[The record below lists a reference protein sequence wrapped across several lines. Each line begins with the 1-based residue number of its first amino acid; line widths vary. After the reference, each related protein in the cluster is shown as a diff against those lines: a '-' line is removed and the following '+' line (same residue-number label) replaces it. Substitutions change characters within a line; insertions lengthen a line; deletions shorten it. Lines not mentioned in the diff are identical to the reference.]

1 MKAPVVFGSF
11 LAVAGNAITSER
23 ADAAISNAEIV
34 NDDLKVAI
42 CNQDWFQAIELSG
55 RLIISPKVSPDYR
68 QKLVTW
74 RNHFYTYVKGNERT
88 DEVPSCE
95 QLQASSLGEIQG
107 QDYGGPYPRFSSTL
121 ASSGTSSED
130 SCATS
135 QANAA
140 VDCASSSEPLSTNFA
155 SSSSSTRGLATDLWT
170 IGVRVEGNRIRGQL
184 LNNGWN
190 TFRNVKLI
198 IRSQKLGNSTDVT
211 TVALDTVRAWSET
224 EFVAAFA
231 DSPGD
236 WIIERIEVN

>member
-11 LAVAGNAITSER
+11 LAVAGTAITSER

-34 NDDLKVAI
+34 NDGLKAAI
-42 CNQDWFQAIELSG
+42 CSQDWFQAIELSG
-55 RLIISPKVSPDYR
+55 QLIISPKVSPDYR
-68 QKLVTW
+68 QKLLTW

-95 QLQASSLGEIQG
+95 ELQASSLGEIQRQNYEG
-107 QDYGGPYPRFSSTL
+107 AFPRFSSTL
-121 ASSGTSSED
+121 ASSGTASTSY
-130 SCATS
+130 CATG
-135 QANAA
+135 QADAADCESNA
-140 VDCASSSEPLSTNFA
+140 SESVKANFV
-155 SSSSSTRGLATDLWT
+155 SPPSPTRELTDLWT
-170 IGVRVEGNRIRGQL
+170 IGVRIEGNRIRGQL

-224 EFVAAFA
+224 EFVAAFSE
-231 DSPGD
+231 SPSD